1 MEIIQFD
8 DLMKQKD
15 NDIPTHIWAVNQIRF
30 IANEKQCEVVL
41 KKGKMF
47 LLSVTP
53 EKVVTAAMP
62 LTSIMPVPHEVNRT
76 DKSV

>member
-8 DLMKQKD
+8 DLLKQKTCETP
-15 NDIPTHIWAVNQIRF
+15 IHIWAVNQIRF

-41 KKGKMF
+41 KKGKM
-47 LLSVTP
+47 LLISVTP

-62 LTSIMPVPHEVNRT
+62 LTTIMPVPHEV
-76 DKSV
+76 KQ